1 MTALV
6 DLETVYCCCSCC
18 YRYSFKSS
26 SFGLLWHLSQSCTQ
40 QHSPSQAA
48 HSWTRASLFCCDRV
62 VFLCSAWLQA
72 RAAAMAERKQQR
84 SEAKEWL
91 DEAVPKLTGK

>member
-1 MTALV
+1 VLLLQLLLSLQLQKQQLWVAVALV
-6 DLETVYCCCSCC
+6 AVLHAATLSSTGGCS
-18 YRYSFKSS
+18 S
-26 SFGLLWHLSQSCTQ
+26 
-40 QHSPSQAA
+40 
-48 HSWTRASLFCCDRV
+48 TRPSLFRCDRV